1 MENTYRILIAEDEP
15 KLGRVIQEEL
25 TRQGYQADMA
35 YDGMIAEKLF
45 SQHNYSLILL
55 DINLP
60 YKNGLAL
67 CKEFRQHNSKVP
79 IIMLTALGEIQDKVD
94 AFNLGADD
102 YIVKPFHFDE
112 LFARIKVFL
121 KRAENA
127 APVAEKIGV
136 ADLEIDMNNK
146 TVTRG
151 GKNINLTAKEFS
163 LLVLLCRNKGKVI
176 SKQEIMEKVWELS
189 FDTGTNT
196 IEVYI
201 SFLRNKID
209 KPFETKLIHTK
220 PGFGYYVRE
229 APLS

>member
-15 KLGRVIQEEL
+15 KLGQVIQEEL

-35 YDGMIAEKLF
+35 YDGLIAEKLF
-45 SQHNYSLILL
+45 SQHNYSLVLL

-67 CKEFRQHNSKVP
+67 CKEFRQHNNKIP

-121 KRAENA
+121 KRAENTT
-127 APVAEKIGV
+127 PVTEKIVV

-146 TVTRG
+146 TVTRA

-176 SKQEIMEKVWELS
+176 SKQEIMEKVWDLS

-201 SFLRNKID
+201 SFIRNKID
-209 KPFETKLIHTK
+209 KPFENKLIHTK

-229 APLS
+229 TPLS

>member
-1 MENTYRILIAEDEP
+1 MENTHRILLAEDEP
-15 KLGRVIQEEL
+15 KLSQVIQDEL
-25 TRQGYQADMA
+25 TRKGYTTDVA
-35 YDGMIAEKLF
+35 YDGLVAEKLF
-45 SQHNYSLILL
+45 AQHTYALILL

-60 YKNGLAL
+60 YKNGLTL
-67 CKEFRQHNSKVP
+67 CKDFREKNSKIP

-121 KRAENA
+121 KRSDGT
-127 APVAEKIGV
+127 PDPGEKIVVG
-136 ADLEIDMNNK
+136 DLEIDMENK
-146 TVTRG
+146 MVSRS
-151 GKNINLTAKEFS
+151 GKNINLTAKEFG
-163 LLVLLCRNKGKVI
+163 LLVLLSRNKGKVI
-176 SKQEIMEKVWELS
+176 SKHEILEKVWDLS

-229 APLS
+229 TPLS